1 MWVQLVYLNIIRFFS
16 GYAHIATF
24 NLKKQTYA
32 GHTAV
37 LFDTTDLHQVQ
48 NVRTGTQAD
57 KHLSNTNTASVFEH
71 FSLYDLPVEL
81 QMQYKQKVLFSE
93 IFHFSPVFNV
103 QRVSDSRVK
112 VLSRCSLLPRKA
124 DRVRMVNL
132 KNHNICFEIQITVS

>member
-93 IFHFSPVFNV
+93 IFHFSPVFISSMSKGFPTQESKSYQV
-103 QRVSDSRVK
+103 HFSSTM
-112 VLSRCSLLPRKA
+112 LIGSGWS
-124 DRVRMVNL
+124 
-132 KNHNICFEIQITVS
+132 T

>member
-48 NVRTGTQAD
+48 NVRTGTHAD

-81 QMQYKQKVLFSE
+81 QMQYKQRVLRNFSL
-93 IFHFSPVFNV
+93 FTCLQCPKSF
-103 QRVSDSRVK
+103 
-112 VLSRCSLLPRKA
+112 
-124 DRVRMVNL
+124 
-132 KNHNICFEIQITVS
+132 